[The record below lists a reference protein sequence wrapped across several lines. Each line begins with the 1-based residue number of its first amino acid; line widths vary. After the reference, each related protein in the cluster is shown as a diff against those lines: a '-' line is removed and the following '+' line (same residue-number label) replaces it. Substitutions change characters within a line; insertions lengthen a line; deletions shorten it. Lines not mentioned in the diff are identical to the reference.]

1 MSRRQLSTFERR
13 PSQRYGPRQSLVNR
27 REQIRN
33 DVKQQG
39 IFPNFIPVLF
49 QVAAA
54 AGLAIPDLVS
64 TAQSSRPCPDKRV
77 IEESRIA
84 HEPPSILG
92 ARPNP
97 RQELV
102 DHQKVIINPS
112 SSNGNVLKQLNESP
126 SKSRRPNMN
135 RSGDATANQGV
146 LLCTS
151 A

>member
-1 MSRRQLSTFERR
+1 MIFLRIIKKCTVTLK
-13 PSQRYGPRQSLVNR
+13 P
-27 REQIRN
+27 
-33 DVKQQG
+33 VKG
-39 IFPNFIPVLF
+39 IFPKFIPVLF

-97 RQELV
+97 KCYAFNV
-102 DHQKVIINPS
+102 MSVMS
-112 SSNGNVLKQLNESP
+112 SSKP
-126 SKSRRPNMN
+126 SCC
-135 RSGDATANQGV
+135 ALTASLFDV
-146 LLCTS
+146 
-151 A
+151 